1 MSQSVVSNTVENAGN
16 AGRVSAPGSADAQP
30 RDESQAGRVSVSSNI
45 DPNFEEAGDFN
56 YRPVPILVP
65 VVFALGVLSSIGL
78 MILFGLI
85 FGLLGTV
92 LGVVCI
98 RKIRRSEGALGGG
111 LLAWIGCLLS
121 FVFLSSGSV
130 LQAYTFATEVPE
142 GYQRVNFYFDI
153 SKKGF
158 AVNKGHSDYHPDV
171 KNLDKQKIFLKGF
184 MYPVNQTEGLV
195 SFVLVKDSGTCCF
208 GGQPA
213 ATDMMLVN
221 MQGGKTVN
229 YKTGMVAV
237 AGTFHCLPVQ
247 GLTGLNE
254 NPVYSLDADMME
266 SARTSF

>member
-1 MSQSVVSNTVENAGN
+1 MSQSVMPDTLDNAGT
-16 AGRVSAPGSADAQP
+16 VSTTGPP
-30 RDESQAGRVSVSSNI
+30 RNEPQAGQVSVSPTVA
-45 DPNFEEAGDFN
+45 PNFEEAGEFN
-56 YRPVPILVP
+56 YHPVPILAP
-65 VVFALGVLSSIGL
+65 VVFVLAILSSIGL
-78 MILFGLI
+78 MLLFGLL

-92 LGVVCI
+92 LGLICI
-98 RKIRRSEGALGGG
+98 WKIRRSEGALGGG
-111 LLAWIGCLLS
+111 LLAGMGCALS
-121 FVFLSSGSV
+121 FLFLTSGSV
-130 LQAYTFATEVPE
+130 LHAYTFATEVPE

-158 AVNKGHSDYHPDV
+158 AVHKGRSDYHPDV
-171 KNLDKQKIFLKGF
+171 KKLDKQKIFLKGF
-184 MYPVNQTEGLV
+184 MYPVQQTEGLV

-237 AGTFHCLPVQ
+237 AGTFHCQPVL
-247 GLTGLNE
+247 GLTGLDE
-254 NPVYSLDADMME
+254 NPVYMLHADMME